1 MDPDPLLEQSEPLIG
16 VVDYRGRPV
25 VSRAFSGGW
34 RAAFFVL
41 GLETILRFAY
51 YGISSNLI
59 SYMTESLG
67 QSNASA
73 AAAVNAWSGTS
84 SMLPLLGAF
93 LADSFL
99 GRYRTIV
106 ISSFLYII
114 GYGMLTLSAVLPYM
128 RPPTCTDGATTDSAT
143 CQPSSFQLAFF
154 YISLYVVA
162 FAQGG
167 DKPCGVAFGADQ
179 FDPNDPKECIY
190 RSSFFNWWY
199 FCMAIGISV
208 AVVVLSYVEDNVG
221 WGLGFGI
228 PCLIMVVCLVVFLA
242 GSTRYRLYNPSGTSP
257 FVRIGSSFVLL
268 LRSWRASY
276 GPVEARR
283 EVIETKSFAMEES
296 GCEDSTEKRIEEAK
310 GVLQLLP
317 IWMTCLIY
325 GTVFAQIS
333 TLFNKQAK
341 TLDRSIT
348 SSLELPPAAIQSVGS
363 MAIMAFVPVYDRIL
377 VPVAR
382 KFTKHPTGITM
393 LQRIGIGMVISALT
407 VVVSALV
414 ETKRLKTA
422 QDFDLVDQPNA
433 TIPMSWWW
441 MVPQYLLIGIG
452 DVFTIVGLQEFF
464 YDQMPIHFRTLG
476 LALYLSVLGIGSFI
490 SSFLISL
497 IDKITS
503 ENGDSWFSNN
513 LNRAHLDYFYWL
525 LAFLSIIELGLFL
538 YFAKGYVYKRK
549 CL

>member
-1 MDPDPLLEQSEPLIG
+1 MDPDPLLKQSEPLIG

-25 VSRAFSGGW
+25 VSRAVSGGW
-34 RAAFFVL
+34 RAAYFVL
-41 GLETILRFAY
+41 GLEIILRFAY
-51 YGISSNLI
+51 YGVSSNLI
-59 SYMTESLG
+59 SYLTESLG

-73 AAAVNAWSGTS
+73 AAAINAWTGTS

-93 LADSFL
+93 LADSYL
-99 GRYRTIV
+99 GRYRTII
-106 ISSFLYII
+106 ISSLLYII
-114 GYGMLTLSAVLPYM
+114 GYAMLTLSAVLPYM
-128 RPPTCTDGATTDSAT
+128 RPPTCNDSEATD
-143 CQPSSFQLAFF
+143 CRPSSFQIAFF
-154 YISLYVVA
+154 YISLYIVA

-179 FDPNDPKECIY
+179 FDQNDLKECES

-228 PCLIMVVCLVVFLA
+228 PCLMMVLCLIVFLA
-242 GSTRYRLYNPSGTSP
+242 GSKRYRLYNPSGRNP
-257 FVRIGSSFVLL
+257 FVRIGNSFILL
-268 LRSWRASY
+268 LKSWRAGY
-276 GPVEARR
+276 DPVETRR
-283 EVIETKSFAMEES
+283 EVIETKSFVTEES
-296 GCEDSTEKRIEEAK
+296 GCEDNIEERIEEAK
-310 GVLQLLP
+310 GVLRLLP
-317 IWMTCLIY
+317 IWVTCLIY
-325 GTVFAQIS
+325 GAVFAQIS

-363 MAIMAFVPVYDRIL
+363 MAIMAFVPIYDQIL

-393 LQRIGIGMVISALT
+393 LQRIGVGMVISVLT
-407 VVVSALV
+407 VVVAALV
-414 ETKRLKTA
+414 ETKRLNTA
-422 QDFDLVDQPNA
+422 RDFDLIDQPNA

-464 YDQMPIHFRTLG
+464 YDQMPIHFRSLG
-476 LALYLSVLGIGSFI
+476 LALYVSVIGLGNFI
-490 SSFLISL
+490 SSILISL

-503 ENGDSWFSNN
+503 ENGDSWFANN

-525 LAFLSIIELGLFL
+525 LAFLSIVEMVLFL
-538 YFAKGYVYKRK
+538 YFAKSYVYKK
-549 CL
+549 KYL